1 MTAPLQEKTLAAQLA
16 DGSLAGT
23 WTLDPARSTVALKS
37 KSMWGM
43 VSVNGTF
50 TDVTGAGV
58 ISPTGEVTGQ
68 ITVAT
73 ASLDTKNARRDKHLR
88 SKDFFL
94 ADEHPSITFDVAKLT
109 PAADGVTVE
118 GTLTVRGS
126 TNPVTFT
133 ASPAP
138 VADGA
143 VALDATV
150 EVDRS
155 HYGLTW
161 NQLGMSSMHNTIT
174 LHAVFTRG

>member
-1 MTAPLQEKTLAAQLA
+1 MNQLGNF
-16 DGSLAGT
+16 DHSGGRNIWWGSFHPFLFI
-23 WTLDPARSTVALKS
+23 PAFLYSWGGSTRMAISIAKPRNHAL
-37 KSMWGM
+37 
-43 VSVNGTF
+43 
-50 TDVTGAGV
+50 
-58 ISPTGEVTGQ
+58 
-68 ITVAT
+68 
-73 ASLDTKNARRDKHLR
+73 RRDKHLR

-94 ADEHPSITFDVAKLT
+94 ADEHPSITFAVAKLA

-118 GTLTVRGS
+118 GSLTVRGR

-174 LHAVFTRG
+174 LHAVFTRD